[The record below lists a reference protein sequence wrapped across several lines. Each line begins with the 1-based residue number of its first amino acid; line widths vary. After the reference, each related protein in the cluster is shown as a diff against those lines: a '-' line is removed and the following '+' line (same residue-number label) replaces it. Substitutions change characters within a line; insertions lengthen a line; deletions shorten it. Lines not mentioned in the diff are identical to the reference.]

1 MFPGKYN
8 CFVENFFIYECIKT
22 AFLLISRAFF
32 WLLSLLITS
41 IIWIVTGSGKNNP
54 LHDLPALALPVSVI
68 LQEVFRWLLYRLL
81 RKADKVLE
89 VVSDDKSPRRRHK
102 FAYGKIMTC

>member
-1 MFPGKYN
+1 
-8 CFVENFFIYECIKT
+8 
-22 AFLLISRAFF
+22 
-32 WLLSLLITS
+32 LLITS

-81 RKADKVLE
+81 RRADKVLE
-89 VVSDDKSPRRRHK
+89 IVSDDKSPRRRHK
-102 FAYGKIMTC
+102 FAYGKVIVNVV

>member
-1 MFPGKYN
+1 MIYFLN
-8 CFVENFFIYECIKT
+8 NLSIITTTVFV
-22 AFLLISRAFF
+22 ISRAFF

-41 IIWIVTGSGKNNP
+41 IVWIVTGAGKNNP

-89 VVSDDKSPRRRHK
+89 IVSDDKSPRRRHK
-102 FAYGKIMTC
+102 FAYGKAIYDMSR